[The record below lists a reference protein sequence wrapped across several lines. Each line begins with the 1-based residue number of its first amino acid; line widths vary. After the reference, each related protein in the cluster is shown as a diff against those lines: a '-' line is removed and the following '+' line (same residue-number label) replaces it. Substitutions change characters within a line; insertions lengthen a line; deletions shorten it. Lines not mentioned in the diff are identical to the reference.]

1 MPRPGLEPGWPKP
14 KDFKSFMSTN
24 FIIEAL
30 QLSLVLYMNWYLLSL
45 NLAAGVGIEPTQR
58 ALETRVLPLDEPAIL
73 Y

>member
-1 MPRPGLEPGWPKP
+1 
-14 KDFKSFMSTN
+14 MSTN

-73 Y
+73 YWRPHGDSNPGSHRERVVS